1 VKLGAPRLVLF
12 VDDLYFRVR
21 LTDLAERL
29 GLEVSDPAA
38 IPDDGGPVL
47 AVVDLAGKAELW
59 SRAVADLKARLG
71 PRLTVLG
78 FGPHRDVGLFQQA
91 RATGFDHVWAKSKLV
106 SDLPDFLNRLAK
118 RRDPADANFR
128 DDPSGPD
135 GDL

>member
-1 VKLGAPRLVLF
+1 LGRLRLVLF

-21 LTDLAERL
+21 LVDLAERL

-38 IPDDGGPVL
+38 IADDGGPVL
-47 AVVDLAGKAELW
+47 AVVDLAGRAEAW

-71 PRLTVLG
+71 LRLTVLG
-78 FGPHRDVGLFQQA
+78 FGPHRDVGLFRQA
-91 RATGFDHVWAKSKLV
+91 RAAGFDHVWAKSRLV
-106 SDLPDFLNRLAK
+106 SDLPDFLNRLAG
-118 RRDPADANFR
+118 RRDADADFR

>member
-1 VKLGAPRLVLF
+1 VKLGRLRLVLF

-21 LTDLAERL
+21 LVDLAERL

-38 IPDDGGPVL
+38 IADDGGPVL
-47 AVVDLAGKAELW
+47 AVVDLAGRAEAW

-71 PRLTVLG
+71 LRLTVLG
-78 FGPHRDVGLFQQA
+78 FGPHRDVGLFRQA
-91 RATGFDHVWAKSKLV
+91 RAAGFDHVWAKSRLV
-106 SDLPDFLNRLAK
+106 SDLPDFLNRLAG
-118 RRDPADANFR
+118 RRDADADFR